1 MNEFDDP
8 QAILAEDLI
17 DEDGERLTPLDGYG
31 AAVRGLLEDGL
42 TFAPL
47 DKPSKIDRQGWRR
60 NARRDNTL
68 RRAVALLVG
77 GYGMS
82 VNKASAV
89 VARECEPLV
98 KAMGKS
104 PSHPGPITDA
114 TTIRNLWAKGGYTD
128 ALKVRAGRV
137 ADRPIVLR
145 LLADLA
151 ESDSAIEK
159 LRRKEALFLRRI
171 ISSE

>member
-1 MNEFDDP
+1 MNEYDDP
-8 QAILAEDLI
+8 QAILAEFL
-17 DEDGERLTPLDGYG
+17 DEDGARLMPVGDPGPT
-31 AAVRGLLEDGL
+31 VRGLLEDGL

-47 DKPSKIDRQGWRR
+47 DKPSKREREGWRR
-60 NARRDNTL
+60 NARRDQTL

-82 VNKASAV
+82 ANKASAV

-114 TTIRNLWAKGGYTD
+114 TAIRNLWAKGGYTD

-159 LRRKEALFLRRI
+159 LRRNEALFLRKI
-171 ISSE
+171 INSD